1 MNTNTSLRRPV
12 SVPHLVFGL
21 IFTGLA
27 LVWAIGEAT
36 NADLPRTAIGFP
48 AVLIGAGLVGL
59 IGTLVNA
66 RNRSRNL
73 ATETDET
80 NETDETDETDEVQL
94 DGLEADDNETTT
106 VIAEENR

>member
-73 ATETDET
+73 AAAS
-80 NETDETDETDEVQL
+80 EV
-94 DGLEADDNETTT
+94 DTLEADEFDDVETDVTEADDATETTT
-106 VIAEENR
+106 VIEENR

>member
-1 MNTNTSLRRPV
+1 MSNRPL
-12 SVPHLVFGL
+12 SIPHLVFGL

-27 LVWAIGEAT
+27 IVWAIGEAT

-73 ATETDET
+73 AAGADGDELELDELDADEATDE
-80 NETDETDETDEVQL
+80 
-94 DGLEADDNETTT
+94 APETTT
-106 VIAEENR
+106 VIEENR

>member
-1 MNTNTSLRRPV
+1 MNTTETHLRRPV
-12 SVPHLVFGL
+12 SIPHLVFGL

-27 LVWAIGEAT
+27 IVWAIGEAT

-73 ATETDET
+73 AAGADVDELELDELDADEATDE
-80 NETDETDETDEVQL
+80 
-94 DGLEADDNETTT
+94 APETTT
-106 VIAEENR
+106 VIEENR

>member
-1 MNTNTSLRRPV
+1 MNTNNTPVRRPV

-27 LVWAIGEAT
+27 IVWAIGEST

-48 AVLIGAGLVGL
+48 AVLIGAGLAGL

-66 RNRSRNL
+66 RSRNKVATATIEDDADL
-73 ATETDET
+73 AKTDDTE
-80 NETDETDETDEVQL
+80 N
-94 DGLEADDNETTT
+94 TTG
-106 VIAEENR
+106 IKEDR